1 MGNILRYFRIEGA
14 PQEINDSTSSEGE
27 IVCDVEEV
35 IRESSPDSLPPTN
48 V

>member
-27 IVCDVEEV
+27 IVWL
-35 IRESSPDSLPPTN
+35 DSINHHGSFT
-48 V
+48 